1 MNEFNQNEQMELLLE
16 AKQNQ
21 PDLYA
26 QLPAQA
32 KISLGIYESTKPT
45 ATGLTTDEL
54 LRLAGL
60 KRRIVQDVL
69 SPSERTVTALEIL
82 NLEKTIGEK

>member
-1 MNEFNQNEQMELLLE
+1 MNEFKVNNEMELLLQ

-45 ATGLTTDEL
+45 TNGLPADDR

-60 KRRIVQDVL
+60 KQRIVQDNL

-82 NLEKTIGEK
+82 NLEEKNK

>member
-1 MNEFNQNEQMELLLE
+1 MNEFKVNNEMELLLK

-45 ATGLTTDEL
+45 TNGLSADER

-60 KRRIVQDVL
+60 KQSVARDVL
-69 SPSERTVTALEIL
+69 SPQERITKSVEIL
-82 NLEKTIGEK
+82 NLEEKNK